1 MQNGFLKG
9 LKPQF
14 IKSMALIMGVCY
26 LMNPLQNQISNLLH
40 TLSHELS
47 QPASVLSHQQTTTEN
62 QKIHSNHD
70 HDERGFDHEHKV
82 LDLVNSIFEA
92 SDTDNDSDESQLVKV
107 KYDKHISTHV
117 LEMPVPWI
125 SRLNKNVNCKSYFVI
140 ATYLKKCKE
149 PPRSF
154 FA

>member
-26 LMNPLQNQISNLLH
+26 LMNPLQNQIRNLLH

-70 HDERGFDHEHKV
+70 HDERSFDHEHKV

-117 LEMPVPWI
+117 LEMPLPWI
-125 SRLNKNVNCKSYFVI
+125 FKLNKDVPRKNHSLI
-140 ATYLKKCKE
+140 TIYLKKSKE

-154 FA
+154 LS